1 MILANFLESSLNS
14 WYTQAICRL
23 LIAAVLGSLIG
34 IEREIHGRSAG
45 FRTQLL
51 VALGSAL
58 AMVVSLHFAREFA
71 NINPNLWSLRIDPA
85 RMAYGVMGGI
95 GFLGAGVIMRQ
106 ETGVRGLT
114 TAASLWC
121 TAAVGLACGF
131 GMYAVAASATVLV
144 VFTLMVLNRLDD
156 RIPSRASKTV
166 VVTLPVGDTDSVERL
181 RTALKNRRMIAREVD
196 YARDFQSNVETIT
209 VNVTIPIGVD
219 GALLRSIA
227 EEIPELTHLAIR

>member
-1 MILANFLESSLNS
+1 MIAVSFLESSLDS
-14 WYTQAICRL
+14 WYVDAMCRL

-34 IEREIHGRSAG
+34 IEREIHGRDAG

-58 AMVVSLHFAREFA
+58 AMVVSLHFARQFA
-71 NINPNLWSLRIDPA
+71 SANPDASALRIDPA

-106 ETGVRGLT
+106 ESGVKGLT

-131 GMYAVAASATVLV
+131 GMYAVAVFATLLV
-144 VFTLMVLNRLDD
+144 IFTLMVLNRLDNWL
-156 RIPSRASKTV
+156 PSRTSKTLI
-166 VVTLPVGDTDSVERL
+166 VTLPAGNGDNVARL
-181 RTALKNRRMIAREVD
+181 RSTLKSRRMNVGNVD
-196 YARDFQSNVETIT
+196 YNRDFATNIETIT
-209 VNVTIPIGVD
+209 IAVSIPVGVD
-219 GALLRSIA
+219 NALLRNIS
-227 EEIPELTHLAIR
+227 EEIPELTHLTVK

>member
-1 MILANFLESSLNS
+1 MIAANFLESPLDS
-14 WYTQAICRL
+14 WYVEAMCRL
-23 LIAAVLGSLIG
+23 LVAAVLGALIG
-34 IEREIHGRSAG
+34 IERECHGRSAG

-58 AMVVSLHFAREFA
+58 AMVVSLHFARQFA
-71 NINPNLWSLRIDPA
+71 NVDPGIWSLRIDPA

-95 GFLGAGVIMRQ
+95 GFLGAGVIMRR
-106 ETGVRGLT
+106 ESGVKGLT

-131 GMYAVAASATVLV
+131 GMYAVAVFAALLV
-144 VFTLMVLNRLDD
+144 VFTLMVLNRLDGLL
-156 RIPSRASKTV
+156 PSRASKTV
-166 VVTLPVGDTDSVERL
+166 VVMLPAGESDNVERL
-181 RTALKNRRMIAREVD
+181 RQVLQNRRMSIRDVD
-196 YARDFQSNVETIT
+196 YSRDFQTNVETIT
-209 VNVTIPIGVD
+209 VAVNIPPGVD

>member
-1 MILANFLESSLNS
+1 MILANFFESSTNS
-14 WYTQAICRL
+14 WYVEAMCRL
-23 LIAAVLGSLIG
+23 LVAAVLGSLIG

-58 AMVVSLHFAREFA
+58 AMVVSLHFARQFA
-71 NINPNLWSLRIDPA
+71 GENPGILSLRIDPA

-131 GMYAVAASATVLV
+131 GMYAVAVFATLLV

-156 RIPSRASKTV
+156 RIPSRASRTV
-166 VVTLPVGDTDSVERL
+166 VIMLPPGETDNVERL
-181 RTALKNRRMIAREVD
+181 RGIMKNKRMTIRDVD
-196 YARDFQSNVETIT
+196 YNRNFQTNIETIS
-209 VNVTIPIGVD
+209 VSVSIPLGVD
-219 GALLRSIA
+219 AALLRGIA
-227 EEIPELTHLAIR
+227 DEIPELTYLAIK